1 MSDSLPPDEG
11 PDPYEG
17 QDLEGLLSGKDGSFP
32 AGLRPVA
39 QTLDALRAA
48 PMPAELGGEAAAR
61 ADFRRIMLG
70 AGSGAWSS
78 DDNTDERTLILP
90 VEAAGVGARPLQG
103 RHRRQR
109 PVRRGNWQ
117 AKALAGVAAAA
128 VVVVGV
134 GALTGTFSGS
144 GSQPAQSGTSPSA
157 TSATSPSAASGSKG
171 VEGSASATREPTHSS
186 SPTASQQSG
195 DGTDTQPSELCRE
208 YYAPEEPLRKQ
219 DAIAR
224 FHQLSDL
231 AGGPMNVY
239 SYCLQFLQPW
249 DAGSTDQ
256 GNQGPHGTDLP
267 PGRNGKGNG
276 KGNDNG
282 NGDAGSEG
290 QNQQ

>member
-1 MSDSLPPDEG
+1 M
-11 PDPYEG
+11 
-17 QDLEGLLSGKDGSFP
+17 
-32 AGLRPVA
+32 R
-39 QTLDALRAA
+39 
-48 PMPAELGGEAAAR
+48 AELGGEAAAR

-70 AGSGAWSS
+70 AGSGAWSP
-78 DDNTDERTLILP
+78 DDSGDERTLILP
-90 VEAAGVGARPLQG
+90 VEAAGISPRPLQG

-109 PVRRGNWQ
+109 PARRGKWQ
-117 AKALAGVAAAA
+117 AKALVGVAAAA

-134 GALTGTFSGS
+134 SALTGTFSGS

-157 TSATSPSAASGSKG
+157 TNATSPSTASGSKG

-195 DGTDTQPSELCRE
+195 DGTDTTPSELCRE
-208 YYAPEEPLRKQ
+208 YYAPQEPLGKQ

-239 SYCLQFLQPW
+239 SYCLRFLEPW

-256 GNQGPHGTDLP
+256 GNQGPHRMNGLP
-267 PGRNGKGNG
+267 GHDGNGKGNG
-276 KGNDNG
+276 NG
-282 NGDAGSEG
+282 NGNGKGNQGKDGAGSDG

>member
-1 MSDSLPPDEG
+1 
-11 PDPYEG
+11 
-17 QDLEGLLSGKDGSFP
+17 LLSGKDGSFP
-32 AGLRPVA
+32 PGLRPVA

-48 PMPAELGGEAAAR
+48 PMRGELGGEAAAR

-70 AGSGAWSS
+70 AGSGAWSP

-109 PVRRGNWQ
+109 PARRGNWQ
-117 AKALAGVAAAA
+117 AKALAGVAAVA

-134 GALTGTFSGS
+134 SALTGTFSGS

-157 TSATSPSAASGSKG
+157 TSATSPSTASGSKG

-186 SPTASQQSG
+186 SPTDSQQSG
-195 DGTDTQPSELCRE
+195 GGTDTTPSELCRE
-208 YYAPEEPLRKQ
+208 YYAHQGPLGKQ
-219 DAIAR
+219 DEITR
-224 FHQLSDL
+224 FHQLSEL

-239 SYCLQFLQPW
+239 SYCLRFLQPW

-256 GNQGPHGTDLP
+256 GNQGPHQMDGP
-267 PGRNGKGNG
+267 PGHDGNGIGKGNQG
-276 KGNDNG
+276 KGDS
-282 NGDAGSEG
+282 GSGSGSDG